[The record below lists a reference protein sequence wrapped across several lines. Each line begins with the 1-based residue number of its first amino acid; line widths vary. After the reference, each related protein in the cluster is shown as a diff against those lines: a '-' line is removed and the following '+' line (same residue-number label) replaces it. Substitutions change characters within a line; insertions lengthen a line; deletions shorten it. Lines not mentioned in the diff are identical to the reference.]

1 MILGLGLPCV
11 IGKAII
17 KTVGEYKNTKHQ
29 KLTIKNGK

>member
-17 KTVGEYKNTKHQ
+17 KTVGEYKKTKK
-29 KLTIKNGK
+29 KLLKKFAV